1 MVEDN
6 SDANLR
12 AYSSLLDLF
21 DQSCARF
28 SDQPM
33 VTCMGV
39 TLTYSD
45 VDRLSRNLAAYF
57 QHGLGLLPKD
67 RIAIQLPNILQY
79 HVAVYAA
86 CRAGLIIVNT
96 NPLYTPRELKHQFSD
111 AQVEAVITLNSILPV
126 INKIKDQTPLKT
138 IIVTGPGDLLGAPPG
153 VPEGADELAFMDALE
168 QGKQW
173 DEVPVDIEP
182 DDLLCL
188 QYTGG
193 TTGLSKGA
201 MLSHGNLVANV
212 LQVKAGLRSMINDNE
227 ETYVVPIPLYHIY
240 AFGLTFGLLAEG
252 GQLAVLVPDP
262 RNMDA
267 FVAELKRRPFTG
279 LAGLNT
285 LFVGLCHHEGFRQL
299 DFSPF
304 KWTASGGA
312 ALNQS
317 TAKLW
322 QSVTGVTPAEGYGL
336 TETSPTVTM
345 NTPDDIR
352 VGTVGKALVDT
363 EIKVVDEEGNSLPCG
378 AVGEL
383 LVRGPQVMR
392 GYWNKPEETANVL
405 TGDGWLKTG
414 DMAIIQD
421 DGYVRIVDR
430 LKDMILVSGFNVY
443 PNEIEDVVMDHPAV
457 MECAAIGVNDEK
469 SGEAVKLFVVRSDPS
484 LDADSLRGYCKEN
497 LTSYKCPK
505 HIEFREDLPKSNVGK
520 ILRRELRG

>member
-1 MVEDN
+1 MAEN
-6 SDANLR
+6 SSGANLD

-21 DQSCARF
+21 EQSVSKF

-33 VTCMGV
+33 VTCMGR

-45 VDRLSRNLAAYF
+45 VDRLSRQLAAYF
-57 QHGLGLLPKD
+57 QHGLGLQPKS

-111 AQVEAVITLNSILPV
+111 AQVEVVITLSTILPV
-126 INKIKDQTPLKT
+126 INKIKDQTPVKT
-138 IIVTGPGDLLGAPPG
+138 VIVTGPGDLLGMPPAAAMG
-153 VPEGADELAFMDALE
+153 ENETAFMDALE

-173 DEVPVDIEP
+173 QVKPVSIQP

-201 MLSHGNLVANV
+201 MLRHSNLVSNV
-212 LQVKAGLRSMINDNE
+212 LQVKAGLRSTINDNE

-285 LFVGLCHHEGFRQL
+285 LFVGLCHHPEFRQL
-299 DFSPF
+299 DFSQF
-304 KWTASGGA
+304 KLTASGGM

-352 VGTVGKALVDT
+352 VGTVGKPLIGT
-363 EIKVVDEEGNSLPCG
+363 EIKVIDEEGKALPTG
-378 AVGEL
+378 EVGEL
-383 LVRGPQVMR
+383 LVRGPQVMQ
-392 GYWNKPEETANVL
+392 GYWNKPEETAQVL
-405 TGDGWLKTG
+405 SDDGWLKTG
-414 DMAIIQD
+414 DMALIQE
-421 DGYVRIVDR
+421 DGCVRIVDR

-443 PNEIEDVVMDHPAV
+443 PNEIEDVVMDHPGV
-457 MECAAIGVNDEK
+457 LECAAIGVEDEK
-469 SGEAVKLFVVRSDPS
+469 SGEAVKLFVVRKDTS
-484 LDADSLRGYCKEN
+484 LDADSLRTYCRES
-497 LTSYKCPK
+497 LTSYKCPR

-520 ILRRELRG
+520 ILRRELRD